1 MLTLSKP
8 ISAGQAQAYHK
19 SEFANAKE
27 NYYTE
32 GERVRGE
39 WQGQLAQRYGLM
51 GEVGKNDVL
60 GEQFARLSEGQ
71 HPATGEALIRRQ
83 QAREYVNDKGE
94 TVRTMEH
101 RAGWDAT
108 FSAPK
113 SVSLTALVGGDDR
126 VRDAHRESVRVALDE
141 MERYAQAR
149 IGGNAVAQTTGAWA
163 VAKFEHDSSRP
174 VDGYAAPQL
183 HTHAVIFNVTETA
196 EGKTRSLQAQELYK
210 TQQYATAVYRSEL
223 AAHLQ
228 RLGYEVERGAH
239 GQPEIRGYTQEYL
252 EASSPRRQQIEQRL
266 AEQGRR
272 GAGAAQIA
280 AHRTRDAKQPLSIE
294 EVRAQHQ
301 KLAVEHG
308 NQPQRV
314 MAEAARRW
322 GVELE
327 PERSRQVAESA
338 VTYARERG
346 IERAA
351 VVDERAL
358 LRDALKHTMCEAR
371 LPEIK
376 TELEKRIANGE
387 LIEVPRREGEAG
399 RAFTTDEMQGYERKI
414 VQRMQ
419 AGRDINVIVDG
430 RTREWTFKQ
439 HPHLSMSQHR
449 AVEDVLESRDRMM
462 ALEGVAGAGKTTSLA
477 AVRDAVVHHGY
488 EVKGL
493 APTSRAAQKL
503 AEAGMETETLQ
514 RHLARGQQ
522 PEDGRA
528 RVYIVD
534 EASMVG
540 TRQMHTF
547 LERLNRHDRVL
558 LVGDV
563 RQHEAVEAGRPYAQ
577 MQEAGLRTAR
587 LDEILRQKDPVLKE
601 TVEQLARGEVKEA
614 IASLNQ
620 QGRVHEI
627 EDRAKRFQEMAREYA
642 RVPDRTLVISPD
654 NESRREINGQIHRA
668 MRESGQVTGTAY
680 RVPVLYARQELTGA
694 DRQHAQ
700 NYAEG
705 DVLRY
710 SKGSKPIGI
719 EAGEYAR
726 VVRVDGESNTLTITR
741 KSGEELS
748 YDPRRLQGVTVYR
761 DSERV
766 FAQGDRVQMTA
777 PYQKQNLANRELGTV
792 EKIDHSG
799 NLKLRMDSGREVE
812 FNVRQMPH
820 LDYGYAV
827 TSHSS
832 QGQTADRVL
841 VHVDSSQAHGEL
853 LNSRMAYVSV
863 SRAEFDVQMY
873 TNDAKSLG
881 HVLSRD
887 VSHPSAMQQ
896 VIHDE
901 LAGLKIGPQSQG
913 KEVIQQDFGMGLGL

>member
-39 WQGQLAQRYGLM
+39 WQGQLATRYGLR
-51 GEVGKNDVL
+51 GEVNE
-60 GEQFARLSEGQ
+60 EQFARLSEGQ

-83 QAREYVNDKGE
+83 QAREYINDKGE
-94 TVRTMEH
+94 MARTMEH

-113 SVSLTALVGGDDR
+113 SVSLTALVGGDNR
-126 VRDAHRESVRVALDE
+126 VREAHRESVRVALDE
-141 MERYAQAR
+141 MEKYAQAR

-223 AAHLQ
+223 AARLQ
-228 RLGYEVERGAH
+228 RMGYEVERGAH
-239 GQPEIRGYTQEYL
+239 GQPEIKGYTREYL
-252 EASSPRRQQIEQRL
+252 EASSPRRQQIVERL
-266 AEQGRR
+266 EEQGRR

-301 KLAVEHG
+301 RLAVEHG
-308 NQPQRV
+308 NQPARV
-314 MAEAARRW
+314 MAEASRRW

-327 PERSRQVAESA
+327 PERSRRVAEGA
-338 VTYARERG
+338 VTYARDRG

-358 LRDALKHTMCEAR
+358 LRDALKHTMGEAR

-376 TELEKRIANGE
+376 EELQKRIASGE
-387 LIEVPRREGEAG
+387 LIEVPRRDGEAG
-399 RAFTTDEMQGYERKI
+399 RAFTTGQMQGYERDI
-414 VQRMQ
+414 VERMR

-430 RTREWTFKQ
+430 RTREWTFER
-439 HPHLSMSQHR
+439 HPHLSVSQHR
-449 AVEDVLESRDRMM
+449 AVEDVLESRDKMM

-477 AVRDAVVHHGY
+477 AVRDAVAHYGY

-503 AEAGMETETLQ
+503 SEAGMETETLQ
-514 RHLARGQQ
+514 RHLARGKQ
-522 PEDGRA
+522 PDDGRW
-528 RVYIVD
+528 RLYIVD

-547 LERLNRHDRVL
+547 MERLNRYDRVL
-558 LVGDV
+558 FVGDV

-577 MQEAGLRTAR
+577 LQEAGLRTAR

-601 TVEQLARGEVKEA
+601 TVERLAHGEVKEA

-627 EDRAKRFQEMAREYA
+627 KDRGERIGEMAREYA
-642 RVPDRTLVISPD
+642 RSPERTLVISPD
-654 NESRREINGQIHRA
+654 NESRREINGHIHRA
-668 MRESGQVTGTAY
+668 MRESGQVKGADH

-700 NYAEG
+700 HYESG
-705 DVLRY
+705 DVIRY
-710 SKGSKPIGI
+710 TKGSKPLGI
-719 EAGEYAR
+719 QAGEYAR
-726 VVRVDGESNTLTITR
+726 VARVDGESNTLTITR

-761 DSERV
+761 ETERT

-777 PYQKQNLANRELGTV
+777 PYHEQKLANRELGTV
-792 EKIDHSG
+792 EKIDNSG

-863 SRAEFDVQMY
+863 SRAQFDVQMY
-873 TNDAKSLG
+873 TNDAKTLG
-881 HVLSRD
+881 HTLSRD

-896 VIHDE
+896 SIHDE
-901 LAGLKIGPQSQG
+901 LAGQKIGPQSVDLDIGQG
-913 KEVIQQDFGMGLGL
+913 HGMGLGH

>member
-1 MLTLSKP
+1 MLTISKP
-8 ISAGQAQAYHK
+8 LSASQAQSYHK
-19 SEFANAKE
+19 KEFTSRE
-27 NYYTE
+27 QNYWSQR
-32 GERVRGE
+32 GEISGE
-39 WQGQLAQRYGLM
+39 WQGRLAVRFGLN
-51 GEVGKNDVL
+51 GPVAEGD
-60 GEQFARLSEGQ
+60 FARLSQGQ
-71 HPATGEALIRRQ
+71 HPQTGEQLVRQ
-83 QAREYVNDKGE
+83 RASYQYQDANGK
-94 TVRTMEH
+94 TITTMEH

-113 SVSLTALVGGDDR
+113 SVSLTALVGGDER
-126 VRDAHRESVRVALDE
+126 VREAHRESVRVALDQL
-141 MERYAQAR
+141 ERYTQAR
-149 IGGNAVAQTTGAWA
+149 IGGNHPPETTGKFIA
-163 VAKFEHDSSRP
+163 AKFEHDTARP
-174 VDGYAAPQL
+174 VDGYVAPQL
-183 HTHAVIFNVTETA
+183 HTHAVVFNVTERDNGQPRA
-196 EGKTRSLQAQELYK
+196 IQPHSLFAS
-210 TQQYATAVYRSEL
+210 QQFATAVYQSEL
-223 AAHLQ
+223 TYKLRQ
-228 RLGYEVERGAH
+228 LGYEIATGRSGA
-239 GQPEIRGYTQEYL
+239 PEIKGYTQEYL

-301 KLAVEHG
+301 KLAAEHG
-308 NQPQRV
+308 NQPARV

-327 PERSRQVAESA
+327 PERSQRVAESA

-346 IERAA
+346 MERAA

-358 LRDALKHTMCEAR
+358 LRDALRHTMCEAR

-376 TELEKRIANGE
+376 AEIEKRIAAGD
-387 LIEVPRREGEAG
+387 LVDVPRREGEAG
-399 RAFTTDEMQGYERKI
+399 RAFTTDEMQSYERDI
-414 VQRMQ
+414 VRRMQ
-419 AGRDINVIVDG
+419 AGRDKNVIVDG
-430 RTREWTFKQ
+430 YTREWTFKR
-439 HPHLSMSQHR
+439 HPHLSVSQHR
-449 AVEDVLESRDRMM
+449 AVEDVLESRDKMM

-514 RHLARGQQ
+514 RHLARGGR
-522 PEDGRA
+522 EDDGRA

-540 TRQMHTF
+540 TRQMHTL

-558 LVGDV
+558 FVGDV

-577 MQEAGLRTAR
+577 LQEAGLRTAR

-614 IASLNQ
+614 IASLNS

-627 EDRAKRFQEMAREYA
+627 KDRGQRFGEMAREYA
-642 RVPDRTLVISPD
+642 RLPDRTLVISPD

-700 NYAEG
+700 NYTEG

-726 VVRVDGESNTLTITR
+726 IVRVDGETNTLTITR

-792 EKIDHSG
+792 EKIDVSG

-896 VIHDE
+896 TIHDE

-913 KEVIQQDFGMGLGL
+913 KEVIQQDFGIGLGL

>member
-39 WQGQLAQRYGLM
+39 WQGQLAERYGLR
-51 GEVGKNDVL
+51 GEVNE
-60 GEQFARLSEGQ
+60 EQFARLSEGQ

-83 QAREYVNDKGE
+83 QAHEYINDKGE
-94 TVRTMEH
+94 TVRAMEH

-113 SVSLTALVGGDDR
+113 SVSLTALVGGDNR
-126 VRDAHRESVRVALDE
+126 VREAHRESVRMALDE

-149 IGGNAVAQTTGAWA
+149 IGGNAPAETTGAWA

-239 GQPEIRGYTQEYL
+239 GQPEIKGYTQEYL

-301 KLAVEHG
+301 KLAAEHG

-327 PERSRQVAESA
+327 PERSRRVAESA
-338 VTYARERG
+338 VSYARERG

-358 LRDALKHTMCEAR
+358 LRDALRHTMCEAR

-387 LIEVPRREGEAG
+387 LIEVPRRAGEAG
-399 RAFTTDEMQGYERKI
+399 RAFTTDEMQSYERDI
-414 VQRMQ
+414 VRRMQ
-419 AGRDINVIVDG
+419 AGRDKNVIVDG
-430 RTREWTFKQ
+430 YTREWTFKR
-439 HPHLSMSQHR
+439 HPHLSVSQHR
-449 AVEDVLESRDRMM
+449 AVEDVLESRDKMM

-514 RHLARGQQ
+514 RHLARGAQ

-558 LVGDV
+558 FVGDV

-577 MQEAGLRTAR
+577 LQEAGLRTAR

-614 IASLNQ
+614 IASLNS

-627 EDRAKRFQEMAREYA
+627 EDRAMRFQEMAREYA
-642 RVPDRTLVISPD
+642 RLPDRTLVISPD

-700 NYAEG
+700 NYTEG

-726 VVRVDGESNTLTITR
+726 VVRVDGENNMLTITR

-863 SRAEFDVQMY
+863 SRAEFDVQVY

-896 VIHDE
+896 TIHDE
-901 LAGLKIGPQSQG
+901 LAGLKIGPQSQS
-913 KEVIQQDFGMGLGL
+913 KEVIQQDFGIGLGL

>member
-39 WQGQLAQRYGLM
+39 WQGQLAERYGLR
-51 GEVGKNDVL
+51 GEVNE
-60 GEQFARLSEGQ
+60 EQFARLSEGQ
-71 HPATGEALIRRQ
+71 HPQTGEALIRRQ
-83 QAREYVNDKGE
+83 QAHEYVNDKGE
-94 TVRTMEH
+94 TVRAMEH

-113 SVSLTALVGGDDR
+113 SVSLTALVGGDNR
-126 VRDAHRESVRVALDE
+126 VREAHRESVRVALDE
-141 MERYAQAR
+141 MEKYAQAR
-149 IGGNAVAQTTGAWA
+149 IGGNAPPETTGAWA
-163 VAKFEHDSSRP
+163 VARFEHDSSRP

-239 GQPEIRGYTQEYL
+239 GQPEIKGYTQEYL

-301 KLAVEHG
+301 KLAAEHG

-327 PERSRQVAESA
+327 PERSQRVAESA

-358 LRDALKHTMCEAR
+358 LRDALRHTMCEAR

-399 RAFTTDEMQGYERKI
+399 RAFTTDEMQSYERDI
-414 VQRMQ
+414 VRRMQ
-419 AGRDINVIVDG
+419 AGRDKNVIVDG
-430 RTREWTFKQ
+430 YTREWTFKR
-439 HPHLSMSQHR
+439 HPHLSVSQHR
-449 AVEDVLESRDRMM
+449 AVEDVLESRDKMM

-522 PEDGRA
+522 PDDGRA

-540 TRQMHTF
+540 TRQMHTL

-558 LVGDV
+558 FVGDV

-577 MQEAGLRTAR
+577 LQEAGLRTAR

-614 IASLNQ
+614 IASLNS

-627 EDRAKRFQEMAREYA
+627 KDRAERFQEMAREYA
-642 RVPDRTLVISPD
+642 RLPDRTLVISPD

-726 VVRVDGESNTLTITR
+726 VVRVDGENNTLTITR

-792 EKIDHSG
+792 EKIDVSG

-873 TNDAKSLG
+873 TNDAKTLG
-881 HVLSRD
+881 HVLNRD

-896 VIHDE
+896 TIHDE

-913 KEVIQQDFGMGLGL
+913 KEVIQQDFGIGLGL